1 MTDHAAAV
9 QGLAAGVGGAILAL
23 LGVDAPTLTAALIGA
38 VFGVSFA
45 PAVGRLH
52 AICLFLAAVCAAAE
66 AASVVGPVL
75 SAWWPVITP
84 AAASKGVALAVGVL
98 LHPIIQALSTATP
111 ALIGAA
117 VDRLKKERA
126 S

>member
-45 PAVGRLH
+45 PAVGRMH
-52 AICLFLAAVCAAAE
+52 AICLFVAAVCASAE
-66 AASVVGPVL
+66 IASVLGPVV
-75 SAWWPVITP
+75 SAWMPAIPPP
-84 AAASKGVALAVGVL
+84 AAAKGVALTVGVL
-98 LHPIIQALSTATP
+98 LHPLIQAISTATP
-111 ALIGAA
+111 VVVAAA